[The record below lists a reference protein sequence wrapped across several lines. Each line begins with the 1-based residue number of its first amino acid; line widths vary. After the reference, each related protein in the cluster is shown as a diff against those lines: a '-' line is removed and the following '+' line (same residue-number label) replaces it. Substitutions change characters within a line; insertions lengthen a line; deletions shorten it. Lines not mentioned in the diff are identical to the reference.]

1 MILYHLDR
9 NASLHEGQILTLQ
22 SLNSCNLANS
32 EIARNLFPDGLSSHG
47 IQYLQKAE
55 NRFDYGFVQP
65 SGSYFAWLESLK
77 SATDSLGGPFSEI
90 YCELI
95 RRIFFPSFPSR
106 LQCLFAVSS
115 MEELLQWNDC
125 SGFSAEKPVFE
136 VYVSDDFPCFDSR
149 LLKGGFCLWVNETE
163 RQGHFD
169 FEPLE
174 NLQFAFDYWNGKRDS
189 NPRLE
194 YLIPLP
200 VTVGRQ
206 VR

>member
-9 NASLHEGQILTLQ
+9 NASLHEGQVLTLQ
-22 SLNSCNLANS
+22 SLNSCNLENS
-32 EIARNLFPDGLSSHG
+32 EIVRNLFPDGLSSHG
-47 IQYLQKAE
+47 IQYLKKAE
-55 NRFDYGFVQP
+55 NTFDYGIIQP
-65 SGSYFAWLESLK
+65 SGNYFAWLESLR

-95 RRIFFPSFPSR
+95 RRIFFPSLPSR
-106 LQCLFAVSS
+106 LQCLFAVSDINEFS
-115 MEELLQWNDC
+115 QWNDC
-125 SGFSAEKPVFE
+125 IGFSADKPVFE
-136 VYVSDDFPCFDSR
+136 VHVPDESPCFDSQ
-149 LLKGGFCLWVNETE
+149 LLKAGFCLWVNEIE
-163 RQGHFD
+163 GKGHFD
-169 FEPLE
+169 FEPLK

-189 NPRLE
+189 NSRLE